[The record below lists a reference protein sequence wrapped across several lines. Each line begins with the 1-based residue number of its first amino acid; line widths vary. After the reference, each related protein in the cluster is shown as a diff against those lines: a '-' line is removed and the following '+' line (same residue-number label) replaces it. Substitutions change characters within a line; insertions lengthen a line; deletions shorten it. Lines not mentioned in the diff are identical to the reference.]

1 MRYIMMAKATPDYEA
16 GLPPKAE
23 LMAGMRKLTEEMIQA
38 GILLAAERLEPSSQ
52 GARVKY
58 SDGKRAVTD
67 GPFAETKELI
77 GGFAIFEAKS
87 KQEAIELAERAVEAH
102 VQAGISQVEIEI
114 RLLSN
119 LPSLDPDLN

>member
-1 MRYIMMAKATPDYEA
+1 MRE
-16 GLPPKAE
+16 
-23 LMAGMRKLTEEMIQA
+23 
-38 GILLAAERLEPSSQ
+38 SSIPT
-52 GARVKY
+52 A
-58 SDGKRAVTD
+58 SAVTD

-87 KQEAIELAERAVEAH
+87 KQEAIELAERCRVH

-114 RLLSN
+114 RLLSD